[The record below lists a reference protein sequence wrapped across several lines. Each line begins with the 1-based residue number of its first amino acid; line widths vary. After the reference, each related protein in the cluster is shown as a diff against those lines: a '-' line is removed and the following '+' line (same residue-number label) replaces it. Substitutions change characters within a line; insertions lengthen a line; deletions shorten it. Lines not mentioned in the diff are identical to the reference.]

1 MAGLGSSAPARPA
14 ASARLAWPGEKAA
27 EMKRW
32 GELLSPKASYQLA
45 EKKKKKASPRQS
57 CLTIKGERLR
67 EQLSSLAGECGNE
80 VRAGGGGGKA
90 GSGGGRGLL
99 GQRWEPRAGTVCVR
113 ERAPPGTGGGGEY
126 FSACRHEEEPFVG
139 VFPPP
144 HRGPSGRAHPGPG
157 PPPFPPQ
164 RGLLLPPSPT
174 QSCPRPPIPLPG
186 GEGDFGKEMVSQ
198 GECWPLPRTKQLPQ
212 HLTGAPPA
220 LQKLKQTSDDSAA

>member
-1 MAGLGSSAPARPA
+1 
-14 ASARLAWPGEKAA
+14 
-27 EMKRW
+27 MKRW

-144 HRGPSGRAHPGPG
+144 YRGPSGRAHPGPG

>member
-113 ERAPPGTGGGGEY
+113 ERAPPGTGGGGGSISLPAVTKKNRLLG
-126 FSACRHEEEPFVG
+126 FSRRLTAAPQA
-139 VFPPP
+139 
-144 HRGPSGRAHPGPG
+144 GPTPGRARRLFPLRGACSSRLPRLRAAPG
-157 PPPFPPQ
+157 PPFRFQ
-164 RGLLLPPSPT
+164 AVRGIL
-174 QSCPRPPIPLPG
+174 
-186 GEGDFGKEMVSQ
+186 GKK
-198 GECWPLPRTKQLPQ
+198 W
-212 HLTGAPPA
+212 
-220 LQKLKQTSDDSAA
+220 